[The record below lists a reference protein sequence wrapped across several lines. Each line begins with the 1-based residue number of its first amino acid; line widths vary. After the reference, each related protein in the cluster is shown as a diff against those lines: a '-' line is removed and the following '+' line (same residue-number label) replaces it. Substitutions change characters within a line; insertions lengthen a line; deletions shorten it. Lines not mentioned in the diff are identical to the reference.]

1 MTRTPL
7 NPHRTQF
14 EITLNKEK
22 LILNAS
28 FTNIARLEN
37 FLSMGGMHFVERLS
51 KGDIRFGDV
60 AAIIYCLYDDRDTP
74 GYDYD
79 DIGNAIMNDGMEN
92 IVELIPNFVK
102 YAYRLEEL
110 DEFITDFDGKDNT
123 PVDEKKIKKKKVT
136 LTGT

>member
-51 KGDIRFGDV
+51 
-60 AAIIYCLYDDRDTP
+60 TP

-136 LTGT
+136 STGT